1 MKYLIVKCE
10 ELTDQYE
17 CDADRTPM
25 YMTDDWENN
34 YPKNYNFEVWE
45 LSKTGTFKCIKS
57 YEDSMEEGMFF
68 GYIVPDGD
76 YFDNPDDLVVLK
88 KFPNKTKNEKCP
100 KDIMKT
106 LKSKEY
112 FEDCLKDSGYITGY
126 NDGGKFY
133 IYGTYEDNNYSVGY

>member
-25 YMTDDWENN
+25 YMTDDWKNN

-45 LSKTGTFKCIKS
+45 LSKTGTFRCIKS

-100 KDIMKT
+100 KDIMKI

-126 NDGGKFY
+126 NDGEKFY
-133 IYGTYEDNNYSVGY
+133 IYGTYEDNNYTVGY